1 MKKLVLSALSVAVF
15 GMGFAAMAEE
25 KAAVPAE
32 GAKQEAAAPAKE
44 EKKVPAKKAT
54 KKATKKSC

>member
-25 KAAVPAE
+25 KAAAAE
-32 GAKQEAAAPAKE
+32 GAKQEAAAHAKE
-44 EKKVPAKKAT
+44 EKKEENKEENKQ
-54 KKATKKSC
+54 

>member
-15 GMGFAAMAEE
+15 GMGFATMAEE
-25 KAAVPAE
+25 KAAAPAE

-44 EKKVPAKKAT
+44 EKKAPAKKVVK
-54 KKATKKSC
+54 KKAAKK